1 MKFRGRNGA
10 IRKQIIIIIIIIIS
24 IVIVIF
30 IINIIILGFR
40 QTG

>member
-1 MKFRGRNGA
+1 MKFRGRNGT
-10 IRKQIIIIIIIIIS
+10 IRKQIIIIIS
-24 IVIVIF
+24 IVIVIII